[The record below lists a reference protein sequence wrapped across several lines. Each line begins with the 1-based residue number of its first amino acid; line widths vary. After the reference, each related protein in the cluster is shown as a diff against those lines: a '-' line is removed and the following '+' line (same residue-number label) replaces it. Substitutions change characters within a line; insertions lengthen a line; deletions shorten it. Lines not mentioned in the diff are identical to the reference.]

1 MNGLSI
7 RLVRGAVL
15 ALAVGV
21 ILAISFGFNRAWGG
35 ILRPV
40 HAELNLFGWLTLLIY
55 GMGYHMLPRFIGKPL
70 ERSRLADLQSWLAL
84 SGVGLT
90 AFGWLPLWG
99 AMWFRVLGGMLQCGA
114 ALLFVYLLYPLL
126 MHTPERN

>member
-1 MNGLSI
+1 MNVLSI
-7 RLVRGAVL
+7 RLVRNAFL
-15 ALAVGV
+15 ALALGV
-21 ILAISFGFNRAWGG
+21 LLAITFGFNRAWGA

-70 ERSRLADLQSWLAL
+70 ERSRLATFQSWLAI
-84 SGVGLT
+84 SGVWLT
-90 AFGWLPLWG
+90 VLGWLPLWG
-99 AMWFRVLGGMLQCGA
+99 AMGLRILGGILQCLA

-126 MHTPERN
+126 IHTPERN